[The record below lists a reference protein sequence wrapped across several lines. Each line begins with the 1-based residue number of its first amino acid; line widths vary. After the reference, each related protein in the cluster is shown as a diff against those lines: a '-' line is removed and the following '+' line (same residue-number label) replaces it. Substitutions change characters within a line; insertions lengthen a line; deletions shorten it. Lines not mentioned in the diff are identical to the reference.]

1 VHGVSGE
8 EIGAGLLKT
17 HVFSYAAFSS
27 FHCQRAGFACI
38 LRKTAMT
45 NPLRQAGERSKKRAG
60 SELSPGDGESR
71 FRTVFEGVGA
81 GIAIED
87 LGGRIR
93 ETNRA
98 LQEMLGYTAAELQ
111 ELTRADFTHS
121 LNPEEEAAQR
131 QRLLSGETGRY
142 QTETQFV
149 RKDGRVFWGRLT
161 VSIVRD
167 SSGRAQFPIA
177 MIEDITERQRAKAAL
192 LQVAAIVESSND
204 AIVSA
209 TLDGVILSWNP
220 AAERLYGFSTQEAN
234 GHNVAMIVPPE
245 KETEFLA
252 IREQIKRGERIDNFE
267 TIRLRKDGALI
278 HVSITISPI
287 KDGAGKIAAVS
298 SIARDI
304 TARKRAEEALR
315 KSEVSLARAQ
325 RIAHLGNWELDLR
338 TNALAWSEETY
349 RIFGLA
355 PDSFEGTSEAFFQLV
370 HPDDRDLLREAKQAA
385 LATGKPY
392 NVDHRIVL
400 PNGEIKMVSEQA
412 EVAFDE
418 RGKPA
423 RFLGTVLD
431 ITQRKRAE
439 IRGAAFSTLGQ
450 KLSSV
455 ATAIEAARIIMEV
468 ADQLLGWDSCAISL
482 FSPDNEKIDNILAID
497 VINGRR
503 EDVPLSSLPTEPS
516 PGIRRILEKGAELI
530 LREQS
535 AMAASDFSPFGDVPR
550 PSASLMFVPVR
561 NRDRVLGILTIQSY
575 SFNSY
580 TRADLDTLQALADHC
595 GGALER
601 IRAEVEN
608 KKLAVFPQLNPNPV
622 LELAAN
628 GSINYFNDAAQ
639 QMAKSLGR
647 KHPSEFLPPETAA
660 MVKECLGAGES
671 ILRRHTRIEGRTISW
686 SYFPVKTIGV
696 VHCYA
701 ADVTDLQ
708 NLEAQLRQS
717 QKMES
722 VGQLAGGI
730 AHDFNNILTV
740 IQGHA
745 SLLAITAG
753 LPVDALESSRQI
765 SLAAERAANLT
776 RQLLTFSRRQIIQPK
791 DLDLNEVVNNMTK
804 MLRRVLGEDITL
816 QVNYA
821 SHLPSIH
828 ADPGMMEQ
836 ILLNL
841 SVNARDAMPK
851 GGRLF
856 IDTSAVRVDDAYA
869 RQNPEASA
877 GEYVCLTVRD
887 TGAGISTEILP
898 RIFEPFFTTKD
909 VGKGTGLGLA
919 TVYGIVRQ
927 HRGWIN
933 VQSKVS
939 EETIFQIFLPACAS
953 KGASVQTASSEAK
966 VRGGTET
973 ILLVEDE
980 SPLRALVRK
989 VLERHGYTVLE
1000 ADSGVNAQDV
1010 WRQNRE
1016 KISLLLT
1023 DMVMPHG
1030 LSGRELAARFRAEKP
1045 ALKVI
1050 YSSGYSLAVV
1060 GKDMVLQDGINFLQ
1074 KPYHPRKLAQAVRD
1088 CLDSKAEQAGF

>member
-1 VHGVSGE
+1 
-8 EIGAGLLKT
+8 
-17 HVFSYAAFSS
+17 
-27 FHCQRAGFACI
+27 
-38 LRKTAMT
+38 MT
-45 NPLRQAGERSKKRAG
+45 KPLRQIGERSKKRADV
-60 SELSPGDGESR
+60 EASPRDSESR

-87 LGGRIR
+87 PDGKIM

-98 LQEMLGYTAAELQ
+98 LQEMLGYTAEELQ
-111 ELTRADFTHS
+111 ELTRADFSHS
-121 LNPEEEAAQR
+121 LNLEEETAR
-131 QRLLSGETGRY
+131 RKRLLSGEADRY
-142 QTETQFV
+142 QLETRFV
-149 RKDGRVFWGRLT
+149 RKDGRIFWGRLT
-161 VSIVRD
+161 VSVVRD
-167 SSGRAQFPIA
+167 TSGRAQFPIA
-177 MIEDITERQRAKAAL
+177 MIEDITERQRAEEAR
-192 LQVAAIVESSND
+192 LQVAAIVESSDD

-209 TLDGVILSWNP
+209 TLDGIILSWNP
-220 AAERLYGFSTQEAN
+220 AAERLYGFSAQEAN
-234 GHNVAMIVPPE
+234 GHSVAMIVPPE
-245 KETEFLA
+245 KEPEFLA

-278 HVSITISPI
+278 HVSVTISSI
-287 KDGAGKIAAVS
+287 KDGAGKITAVS

-304 TARKRAEEALR
+304 TGKRQAEEALR
-315 KSEVSLARAQ
+315 KSEAGLARAQ
-325 RIAHLGNWELDLR
+325 KIAHLGSWELDLR
-338 TNALAWSEETY
+338 TSTLAWSEETY
-349 RIFGLA
+349 RIFGLT
-355 PDSFEGTSEAFFQLV
+355 PETFEGTSEAFFQLV
-370 HPDDRDLLREAKQAA
+370 HPDDRDVLRQAKRET
-385 LATGKPY
+385 LATGMPY

-400 PNGEIKMVSEQA
+400 PNGEIKMVNEQA

-418 RGKPA
+418 QGVPA
-423 RFLGTVLD
+423 HFLGTVLD
-431 ITQRKRAE
+431 ITRRKRAE

-455 ATAIEAARIIMEV
+455 ATAMEAAHIIVDV

-482 FSPDNEKIDNILAID
+482 FLPDNKKIDNILAID

-503 EDVPLSSLPTEPS
+503 EDIPLSSIGTELS
-516 PGIRRILEKGAELI
+516 PGLRRVLEKGAELI
-530 LREQS
+530 LREPS
-535 AMAASDFSPFGDVPR
+535 TSVASDFSPFGDIPR
-550 PSASLMFVPVR
+550 HSASLMFVPIR
-561 NRDRVLGILTIQSY
+561 NRERVVGVLTIQSY
-575 SFNSY
+575 SFKAY
-580 TRADLDTLQALADHC
+580 TRADLDTLQSLADHC

-608 KKLAVFPQLNPNPV
+608 KKLAAFTQFNPNPV
-622 LELAAN
+622 LELAAA
-628 GSINYFNDAAQ
+628 GSINYFNEAAQ

-660 MVKECLGAGES
+660 MVKECLGTGES
-671 ILRRHTRIEGRTISW
+671 ILRRHTRIGGRTISW
-686 SYFPVKTIGV
+686 SYFPVKAIGV

-701 ADVTDLQ
+701 GDVTEVQ

-722 VGQLAGGI
+722 VGQLAGGV

-745 SLLAITAG
+745 SLLSITGGVPAE
-753 LPVDALESSRQI
+753 ALESAQQI
-765 SLAAERAANLT
+765 LFASERAANLT
-776 RQLLTFSRRQIIQPK
+776 RQLLTFSRRQVIQPR
-791 DLDLNEVVNNMTK
+791 DLDLNEVVSNMTK

-821 SHLPSIH
+821 SHLPAIH

-841 SVNARDAMPK
+841 SVNARDAMPG

-856 IDTSAVRVDDAYA
+856 IDTSAVRIDDAYA
-869 RQNPEASA
+869 RQNPEASV
-877 GEYVCLTVRD
+877 GEYVCLTVKD
-887 TGAGISTEILP
+887 TGSGISTEILP

-927 HRGWIN
+927 HRGWVN
-933 VQSKVS
+933 VQSKVN
-939 EETIFQIFLPACAS
+939 EETIFQIFLPACSPKTGLPQAVPVES
-953 KGASVQTASSEAK
+953 KI
-966 VRGGTET
+966 RGGTET

-1000 ADSGVNAQDV
+1000 TDSGVSAQEV
-1010 WRQNRE
+1010 WRENRE
-1016 KISLLLT
+1016 KIGLLLT

-1088 CLDSKAEQAGF
+1088 CLDAAAD